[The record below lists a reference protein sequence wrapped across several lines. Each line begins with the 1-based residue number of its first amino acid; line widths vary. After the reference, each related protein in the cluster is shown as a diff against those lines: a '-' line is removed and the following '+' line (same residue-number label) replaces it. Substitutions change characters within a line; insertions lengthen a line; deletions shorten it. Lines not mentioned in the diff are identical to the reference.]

1 MANAKIKKQN
11 FRAGLLVVATDRL
24 ETQVYTVERID
35 GNHVTYT
42 WYEGT
47 NQCIS
52 GIDYTM
58 LMTPTIA
65 QIEYSINAN
74 GRLANA
80 LDVAD
85 VKFLIG

>member
-1 MANAKIKKQN
+1 
-11 FRAGLLVVATDRL
+11 
-24 ETQVYTVERID
+24 
-35 GNHVTYT
+35 
-42 WYEGT
+42 
-47 NQCIS
+47 
-52 GIDYTM
+52 M

>member
-11 FRAGLLVVATDRL
+11 IRAGFLVVATDRL
-24 ETQVYTVERID
+24 ETRVYTVERID